1 MRILFSSYAF
11 YPSVGGLESVSWI
24 LAHQFAALGHELQV
38 ITQTLADPKSSYA
51 DGDFPFT
58 ILRQPD
64 RHQLLESLRWCEV
77 AFHNNISLSLA
88 WPLIWIRRPWVIAH
102 HTWITS
108 TEGQF
113 RWQDQLKLALLRFAD
128 NISISQAIAAHLS
141 VPSTVIPNPYR
152 EELFRTLP
160 EVNRE
165 QDLVFLGRLVSDK
178 GADIL
183 LDALGKLRQ
192 QDLTPNLTVI
202 GTGPEESRLRQQAG
216 QLELSDQISFL
227 GRRTGEELV
236 QILNQH
242 RIMVVPSRWP
252 EPFGVVALEG
262 IACGCVIVG
271 SNRGGLPD
279 AMGPCGL
286 TFANGESEAL
296 AQILRNLLLAPE
308 QLIRLQSEADRHL
321 AQHQQERIARQYLE
335 VIELSS
341 HHKKG

>member
-24 LAHQFAALGHELQV
+24 LAHQFVAFGHELWV
-38 ITQTLADPKSSYA
+38 ITQTPADPSSSYT
-51 DGDFPFT
+51 DQDFPFP

-64 RHQLLESLRWCEV
+64 RHQLFESLHWCEV

-88 WPLIWIRRPWVIAH
+88 WPLLWIRRPWVIAH

-128 NISISQAIAAHLS
+128 NISISRAIADHLS
-141 VPSTVIPNPYR
+141 LPSTVIPNPYR
-152 EELFRTLP
+152 EELFGILP
-160 EVNRE
+160 DVNRD
-165 QDLVFLGRLVSDK
+165 QDLIFLGRLVSDK

-183 LDALGKLRQ
+183 LDALGRLRQ
-192 QDLTPNLTVI
+192 QDLIPNLTVI
-202 GTGPEESRLRQQAG
+202 GQGPEGNSLRQQAE
-216 QLELSDQISFL
+216 QLGISDQVSFL

-279 AMGPCGL
+279 AIGSCGL
-286 TFANGESEAL
+286 TFANGDSMAL
-296 AQILRNLLLAPE
+296 AQILEDLLLNPE
-308 QLIRLQSEADRHL
+308 QLTRFRLEANQHL
-321 AQHQQERIARQYLE
+321 AQHRQERIARQYLG
-335 VIELSS
+335 VIESAS
-341 HHKKG
+341 GG